1 MESQYSLDS
10 PLANMALTWF
20 LVWKT
25 IFQTIVY
32 FILMVL
38 FVYFYM
44 KDQMTDYFMD
54 RTTVTSRIEEA
65 SDLQFPTIT
74 ICMHPAQK
82 PSVAKEFD
90 YMWFWAVFRKNI
102 NSTLT
107 LPERFEKLSYIANH
121 DYEIKFIY
129 MTKWLT
135 LQNGLNVVDGFEFEM
150 EPIFTWREGI
160 CSKIIPRFQVTEIP
174 FHFYMNISLSH
185 HLNGSDQPTGFN
197 MYLTSNATWN
207 GIVGGQWPQYHP
219 VKQYV
224 NFKENYHEFKLG
236 KITKWS
242 FKEGTESMKKCH
254 EKLAMKN
261 NCTRKCN
268 ILSEDDL
275 PPCQT
280 QSDQNCKFDGDGKW
294 WPEYVG
300 CYKTKEALVYTLDY
314 SINQV
319 HISVTDL
326 NTIVYISMWSMTT
339 EVKEEVEV
347 ITTAD
352 LIGSVGGS
360 CGMFF
365 GFSISAYVLFIMEKI
380 LDRISVLTKGANSA
394 VGDHQTYNI
403 ES

>member
-102 NSTLT
+102 NSTQT

-135 LQNGLNVVDGFEFEM
+135 LQNGLNVVDGF
-150 EPIFTWREGI
+150 
-160 CSKIIPRFQVTEIP
+160 V
-174 FHFYMNISLSH
+174 
-185 HLNGSDQPTGFN
+185 
-197 MYLTSNATWN
+197 
-207 GIVGGQWPQYHP
+207 
-219 VKQYV
+219 
-224 NFKENYHEFKLG
+224 
-236 KITKWS
+236 
-242 FKEGTESMKKCH
+242 
-254 EKLAMKN
+254 
-261 NCTRKCN
+261 
-268 ILSEDDL
+268 
-275 PPCQT
+275 
-280 QSDQNCKFDGDGKW
+280 
-294 WPEYVG
+294 
-300 CYKTKEALVYTLDY
+300 
-314 SINQV
+314 
-319 HISVTDL
+319 
-326 NTIVYISMWSMTT
+326 
-339 EVKEEVEV
+339 
-347 ITTAD
+347 
-352 LIGSVGGS
+352 
-360 CGMFF
+360 
-365 GFSISAYVLFIMEKI
+365 
-380 LDRISVLTKGANSA
+380 
-394 VGDHQTYNI
+394 
-403 ES
+403 